1 MSKKLASAGVC
12 ADDASRGQDDEDD
25 ATYDDGCN
33 AYHVTPSLV
42 IAQTLFDP
50 VFS

>member
-12 ADDASRGQDDEDD
+12 ADDTRRGQDDENDSP
-25 ATYDDGCN
+25 YDDGCN

-42 IAQTLFDP
+42 IAQALFDP
-50 VFS
+50 VFT